1 MSSIA
6 QEISNDAVASFL
18 LAATWHGPLDPAEEI
33 LSAHP
38 DVATASIH
46 AAAVL
51 GDDSEVQRFIAADA
65 QNATVTAPPY
75 GTNAL
80 VYLCMSKYL
89 RLDES
94 RSPRFLR
101 AAKALLDAGADANS
115 GFWTT
120 GQHPEF
126 ETALYGA
133 AGIAHHPEMTR
144 LLLER
149 GADPNDIEAV
159 YHSPETYEN
168 GAMQALVE
176 TGKLRAES
184 LSLMLIRKHDWHDYD
199 GEKYL
204 LEHGADPNRKRERGW
219 RAIHHALAR
228 DNRIEMIE
236 LLLDHGADPT
246 LEDDGESAIVTA
258 AHRGRADVL
267 ELFERRGIP
276 MTFSAGDRL
285 IAACARND
293 AGAVRLIARKE
304 PSVIDEI
311 ERNAGQL
318 LSEFAGNGNT
328 EGLRQ
333 LLNFGIDVNAP
344 FVKGDGYWDLAP
356 NSTALHNAAW
366 RLRHET
372 VKVLVGRGADVNAK
386 DGKGRTPLMLVVR
399 ASVDSYWTRFRSP
412 SSVETLLK
420 AGASLDGVTFP
431 SGYAEVDEL
440 LKGRSPASGTR

>member
-1 MSSIA
+1 MTSIE
-6 QEISNDAVASFL
+6 QENANDLVASFL
-18 LAATWHGPLDPAEEI
+18 HAATWHGSLAPADEI
-33 LSAHP
+33 LSVRP
-38 DVATASIH
+38 EVATASIH

-51 GDDSEVQRFIAADA
+51 GDDSLVERFLAADA
-65 QNATVTAPPY
+65 SDATETAPPY

-89 RLDES
+89 RLDEA
-94 RSPRFLR
+94 RSPQFLR

-120 GQHPEF
+120 GKYPEF

-133 AGIAHHPEMTR
+133 AGISHHPEMTR

-149 GADPNDIEAV
+149 GADPNDNEAV
-159 YHSPETYEN
+159 YHSPETYDN
-168 GAMQALVE
+168 RAMQLLVE
-176 TGKLRAES
+176 TGKLTAEN
-184 LSLMLIRKHDWHDYD
+184 LLLMLLRKHDWHDYD

-204 LEHGADPNRKRERGW
+204 LEHGANPNRRWKNG
-219 RAIHHALAR
+219 RAALSHALAR
-228 DNRIEMIE
+228 DNRSEMIE

-246 LEDDGESAIVTA
+246 SEDNGESAVVTA
-258 AHRGRADVL
+258 VRRGRADVL

-276 MTFSAGDRL
+276 MNLGAGDRL

-304 PSVIDEI
+304 PTVIDEI
-311 ERNAGQL
+311 ESNAGQL

-328 EGLRQ
+328 EGIRQ

-399 ASVDSYWTRFRSP
+399 ASVDSYWTRLRSP

-420 AGASLDGVTFP
+420 AGASTEGVMFP
-431 SGYAEVDEL
+431 SGYPEIDQL
-440 LKGRSPASGTR
+440 LQPVADAR

>member
-1 MSSIA
+1 MNETTS
-6 QEISNDAVASFL
+6 DPVARFL
-18 LAATWHGPLDPAEEI
+18 HEATWHGSLDPAEEI

-38 DVATASIH
+38 EVASASIH
-46 AAAVL
+46 TAAVL
-51 GDDSEVQRFIAADA
+51 GDESSVERLIELDKD
-65 QNATVTAPPY
+65 NATATAPPY

-101 AAKALLDAGADANS
+101 AAQALLDAGADANS
-115 GFWTT
+115 GFWTSGT
-120 GQHPEF
+120 YPEF

-133 AGIAHHPEMTR
+133 AGIAHHVEMTR

-149 GADPNDIEAV
+149 GADPNDNEAV
-159 YHSPETYEN
+159 YHSPETYHN
-168 GAMQALVE
+168 GAMQLLVE
-176 TGKLRAES
+176 TGKLTDEN

-219 RAIHHALAR
+219 RATHHALAR

-246 LEDDGESAIVTA
+246 LEDDGESAVVTA
-258 AHRGRADVL
+258 ARRGRGDVL

-276 MTFSAGDRL
+276 ITLSGADQL
-285 IAACARND
+285 IAACAIND
-293 AGAVRLIARKE
+293 ATAVRALAREDPDAKE
-304 PSVIDEI
+304 EI
-311 ERNAGQL
+311 KKNGGQL
-318 LSEFAGNGNT
+318 LVEFAGNGNAD
-328 EGLRQ
+328 GVRQ
-333 LLNFGIDVNAP
+333 LLDLGVDVNAP

-366 RLRHET
+366 RLRHDT
-372 VKVLVGRGADVNAK
+372 VRLLVERGANVNAK
-386 DGKGRTPLMLVVR
+386 DGKGRTPLALVVR

-412 SSVETLLK
+412 ASVEVLLN
-420 AGASLDGVTFP
+420 AGASTEGVMFP
-431 SGYAEVDEL
+431 SGYSEIDDL
-440 LKGRSPASGTR
+440 LKSVTQFAKPR

>member
-1 MSSIA
+1 M
-6 QEISNDAVASFL
+6 QETANDQLATFL
-18 LAATWHGPLDPAEEI
+18 HAAIWHGPLAPAEEI
-33 LSAHP
+33 LAAHP
-38 DVATASIH
+38 DLATSSIH

-51 GDDSEVQRFIAADA
+51 GDDAAVQRFLDADA
-65 QNATVTAPPY
+65 SNATVAAPPY

-94 RSPRFLR
+94 RSPAFLR

-120 GQHPEF
+120 GQYPEF

-149 GADPNDIEAV
+149 GADPNDNEAV
-159 YHSPETYEN
+159 YHSPETYDN
-168 GAMQALVE
+168 RAMQLLVE
-176 TGKLRAES
+176 TGKLTAEN

-204 LEHGADPNRKRERGW
+204 LEHGADPNRKWRHGW
-219 RAIHHALAR
+219 RAMHHALAR
-228 DNRIEMIE
+228 DNRVEMIE
-236 LLLDHGADPT
+236 LLLDHGADPN
-246 LEDDGESAIVTA
+246 LEDGESAVATA

-267 ELFERRGIP
+267 ELFERREIP
-276 MTFSAGDRL
+276 MNLSAADQL

-293 AGAVRLIARKE
+293 SGTVRLIARRE
-304 PSVIDEI
+304 PGTIDEI
-311 ERNAGQL
+311 ERNGGQL
-318 LSEFAGNGNT
+318 LCEFAGNGNT
-328 EGLRQ
+328 EGVRH

-344 FVKGDGYWDLAP
+344 FVKGDGYWDLTP

-372 VKVLVGRGADVNAK
+372 VRVLVGRGADVNAK

-399 ASVDSYWTRFRSP
+399 ASVDSYWTRLRSP
-412 SSVETLLK
+412 SSVETLLR
-420 AGASLDGVTFP
+420 AGASIEGIKIPT
-431 SGYAEVDEL
+431 GYEPIDVL
-440 LKGRSPASGTR
+440 LKPVADS

>member
-1 MSSIA
+1 MNETISDPVA
-6 QEISNDAVASFL
+6 RFLQE
-18 LAATWHGPLDPAEEI
+18 ATWHGSLEPAEEI

-38 DVATASIH
+38 EVASASIH
-46 AAAVL
+46 VAAVL
-51 GDDSEVQRFIAADA
+51 GDDSAVDRFIALDKN
-65 QNATVTAPPY
+65 NATAVAAPY

-94 RSPRFLR
+94 RAPRFLR

-120 GQHPEF
+120 GTFPEF

-144 LLLER
+144 LLLEY
-149 GADPNDIEAV
+149 GADPNDGEAV

-168 GAMQALVE
+168 GAMQLLVE
-176 TGKLRAES
+176 TGKLTPES
-184 LSLMLIRKHDWHDYD
+184 LVLMLIRKHDWHDYD

-219 RAIHHALAR
+219 RPLHHALAR

-236 LLLDHGADPT
+236 LLLDHGADPA
-246 LEDDGESAIVTA
+246 LEDDGESPIVTA
-258 AHRGRADVL
+258 GHRGRSDVL

-276 MTFSAGDRL
+276 MVLSNADEL

-293 AGAVRLIARKE
+293 STSVRALARE
-304 PSVIDEI
+304 ELTGVDEI
-311 ERNAGQL
+311 MTISGQL
-318 LSEFAGNGNT
+318 IVEFAGNGNT
-328 EGLRQ
+328 DGVRQ
-333 LLNFGIDVNAP
+333 LLDIGIGVNST

-356 NSTALHNAAW
+356 NATALHNAAW
-366 RLRHET
+366 RLRHDT
-372 VKVLVGRGADVNAK
+372 VRLLVERGANVNAK

-420 AGASLDGVTFP
+420 AGASIEGVPFP
-431 SGYAEVDEL
+431 SGYSEVDTL
-440 LKGRSPASGTR
+440 LESV